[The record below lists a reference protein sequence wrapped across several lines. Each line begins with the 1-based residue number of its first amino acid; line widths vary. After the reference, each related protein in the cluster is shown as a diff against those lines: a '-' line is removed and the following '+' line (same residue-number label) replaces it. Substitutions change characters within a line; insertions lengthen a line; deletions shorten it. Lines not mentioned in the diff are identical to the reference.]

1 MTTTSGQGIMEMV
14 QRKKDAYQ
22 NNRGALEKEY
32 QKDGQLLDLI
42 ALQLMEEERLK
53 RVRKLEKKTA
63 TRNILNIPK

>member
-1 MTTTSGQGIMEMV
+1 MTTTSGQGIMEMI

-42 ALQLMEEERLK
+42 ALQLMEE
-53 RVRKLEKKTA
+53 
-63 TRNILNIPK
+63 